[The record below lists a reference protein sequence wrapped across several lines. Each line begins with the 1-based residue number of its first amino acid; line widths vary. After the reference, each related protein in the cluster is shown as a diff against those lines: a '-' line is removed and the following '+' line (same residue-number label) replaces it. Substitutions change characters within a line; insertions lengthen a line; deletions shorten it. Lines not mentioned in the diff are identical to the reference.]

1 MHMDNDNDNNQHD
14 DALASFAVDDKQQ
27 ETQELLRASEAIAPK
42 KAPAP
47 IPSSEQP
54 LSAEARQ
61 ALSYLKSGLPPAP
74 ATRGE
79 KRSRRRME
87 EEDEIPD
94 RLPRKVANRVE
105 KERLRRGLVRS
116 LRGWES
122 DFPEK
127 VKPVLQPHEP
137 LDKLDANALEMLE
150 SEVQSV
156 VGEQNSTAV
165 SSKMAIGLVSW
176 IQDGLSEFTPLK
188 VDGPKLKLVDM
199 MQSKEAQDLTKEL
212 SRIYAKQ
219 IYVNPWVRA
228 GTFLGNACTLI
239 HKINTEATASTT
251 TTTTATATPAAPAA
265 ATSTPPAKPVDYGP
279 GKDKNGFEL
288 PPQEGAVPAE
298 K

>member
-1 MHMDNDNDNNQHD
+1 MHMDNVNHD
-14 DALASFAVDDKQQ
+14 DALAAFAVDDKQQ
-27 ETQELLRASEAIAPK
+27 ETQELLRASEASTPK
-42 KAPAP
+42 KLPAP

-61 ALSYLKSGLPPAP
+61 ALSYLKTGLPPAP
-74 ATRGE
+74 AARGE
-79 KRSRRRME
+79 KRPRKRME
-87 EEDEIPD
+87 EEDEVPD
-94 RLPRKVANRVE
+94 RLPRKVASRVE

-127 VKPVLQPHEP
+127 IKPVLQPHEP
-137 LDKLDANALEMLE
+137 IDKLDAATLEMLE

-188 VDGPKLKLVDM
+188 VDGPKIKLVDL

-228 GTFLGNACTLI
+228 GTFLGNACSLI
-239 HKINTEATASTT
+239 HKINSEAAASA
-251 TTTTATATPAAPAA
+251 TTTATPPPPAPAA
-265 ATSTPPAKPVDYGP
+265 ATPAPPAKPVDYGP

-288 PPQEGAVPAE
+288 PPQDGAAPAE